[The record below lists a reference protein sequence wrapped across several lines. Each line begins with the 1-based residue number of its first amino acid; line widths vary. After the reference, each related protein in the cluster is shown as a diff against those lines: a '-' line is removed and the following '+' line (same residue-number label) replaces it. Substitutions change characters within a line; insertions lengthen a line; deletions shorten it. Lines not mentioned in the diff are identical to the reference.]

1 MYPCRE
7 LYFEMHISSEKSH
20 PDILWIKPDHK
31 FFELY
36 IYLAA
41 VYISPEHSSG
51 NNDLE
56 SIYSTLLFDFE
67 KHSELGNTITVFM
80 MTSMLTLT
88 PNQILFYLT
97 RIPIVL
103 MVMTFIINMIVHC

>member
-20 PDILWIKPDHK
+20 PDILWIKLDHK

-51 NNDLE
+51 NNDL
-56 SIYSTLLFDFE
+56 
-67 KHSELGNTITVFM
+67 
-80 MTSMLTLT
+80 
-88 PNQILFYLT
+88 
-97 RIPIVL
+97 
-103 MVMTFIINMIVHC
+103 